1 MALTRAK
8 LQDQIDGG
16 ELSALP
22 VSSVVI
28 TVINSPPD
36 TAGTWAALG
45 SQTLF
50 GATVYGW
57 KRTG

>member
-16 ELSALP
+16 ELSDLP

-28 TVINSPPD
+28 TVVNSPPD
-36 TAGTWAALG
+36 TAGTWVSPV
-45 SQTLF
+45 SQVLF
-50 GATVYGW
+50 GVTVYGW